1 MHFQSFTKIFNV
13 TFYPLFWGMVPL
25 ENHFLCMLPQ
35 IPPIPPPPHRDSASL
50 SCLSVRE
57 ANYKRHILTGG
68 RRVGSLVSYSED
80 IHNDIRRNQWIFVGV
95 KFHISL
101 SS

>member
-1 MHFQSFTKIFNV
+1 MQFQSFTKIFHV
-13 TFYPLFWGMVPL
+13 TFSPLFLGDG
-25 ENHFLCMLPQ
+25 
-35 IPPIPPPPHRDSASL
+35 PPREPFFVYAPPNSTNPPPHRDSASL

-57 ANYKRHILTGG
+57 ANYKRPILTGG